1 MSSETRN
8 DSSGASPENANPN
21 HASPDPASRTQPGS
35 SAVAPG
41 ALRLQAPLPGMAAI
55 ALYLLL
61 LAGTI
66 VLGVVAGGHYPHVYL
81 VFSALFITACAG
93 LLMQFRWAW
102 ALALAAVALLAAY
115 NFWIFSK
122 GHSAPGLVQGAL
134 NLVFF
139 LYLIRPE
146 VRSRLR

>member
-1 MSSETRN
+1 MPRETSNDRN
-8 DSSGASPENANPN
+8 DQS
-21 HASPDPASRTQPGS
+21 DASRTQPES
-35 SAVAPG
+35 SAVAPV
-41 ALRLQAPLPGMAAI
+41 APRLQAPLPGMAAI

-66 VLGVVAGGHYPHVYL
+66 ILGVVAGGHYPHVYL
-81 VFSALFITACAG
+81 IFSALFITACAG

-102 ALALAAVALLAAY
+102 ALGLAAVGLLAAY
-115 NFWIFSK
+115 NFWIFSR
-122 GHSAPGLVQGAL
+122 GHNTPALVQGAL

>member
-1 MSSETRN
+1 MTGEEYN
-8 DSSGASPENANPN
+8 DHPAANSPQTE
-21 HASPDPASRTQPGS
+21 G
-35 SAVAPG
+35 PG
-41 ALRLQAPLPGMAAI
+41 APQPSLPRQRVPLPGLAAI

-66 VLGVVAGGHYPHVYL
+66 VLGVVAGGRYPPIYL

-93 LLMQFRWAW
+93 LLMLFRWAW

-115 NFWIFSK
+115 NLWIFSRL
-122 GHSAPGLVQGAL
+122 HIAPALVQGLL
-134 NLVFF
+134 NLIFF